1 MTWRAA
7 QQEDLGKIESYL
19 YRHVQSSMFPLANLR
34 DFGLNGSDARSVR
47 MWVTG
52 DDPRAVF
59 TITNEGMILPQ
70 CPDCTDHELLSALA
84 LIGDGLITG
93 VIGEAA
99 QARRII
105 RLARWQGKPTV
116 MDEDE
121 PSFSLDLEALILPEV
136 SGSRLVPLADID
148 RAKAIAWRRAYL
160 IETPGFLDKVA
171 TQQAE
176 RDVEVYLS
184 RESHRALLID
194 GQPVAMTGFNA
205 ALPDVVQIGGV
216 YTPPGLRGRGYARTA
231 VALHLNEAREAGVTR
246 AVLFA
251 ASESAARAYMA
262 IGFVPAGKF
271 ALILF
276 QTEKEVAA

>member
-1 MTWRAA
+1 MWRAA
-7 QQEDLGKIESYL
+7 RQEDLGKIESFL

-34 DFGLNGSDARSVR
+34 NFGLNGSDPRAVR
-47 MWVTG
+47 MWVIG

-84 LIGDGLITG
+84 LIGDGPFTG

-105 RLARWQGKPTV
+105 RLAGWQDKAAV

-121 PSFSLDLEALILPEV
+121 PSFSLNLEALILPEM
-136 SGSRLVPLADID
+136 SRSRLVPLADID

-160 IETPGFLDKVA
+160 IETPGFLAKEA
-171 TQQAE
+171 THQATC
-176 RDVEVYLS
+176 DVESYLV
-184 RESHRALLID
+184 RDSHRALLID

-216 YTPPGLRGRGYARTA
+216 YTPPNLRCRGYARTA
-231 VALHLNEAREAGVTR
+231 VALHLNEARESGVTR
-246 AVLFA
+246 AILFA

-262 IGFVPAGKF
+262 IGFAPVGKF

-276 QTEKEVAA
+276 QAEKEATA